1 MAENEGVEEWT
12 LCLGRRDAP
21 GSVQS
26 ESEEGE
32 KGTEECI
39 EDMERGEEAEESRPW
54 EDETSP
60 EENSPKD
67 RKTKISNKARRQTSS
82 TIETTTLDHICRR
95 RN

>member
-1 MAENEGVEEWT
+1 MAKNEGEEEWT
-12 LCLGRRDAP
+12 RETYLVVKARRARRE
-21 GSVQS
+21 QR
-26 ESEEGE
+26 
-32 KGTEECI
+32 KAFKI
-39 EDMERGEEAEESRPW
+39 WRGEEAEESRPW